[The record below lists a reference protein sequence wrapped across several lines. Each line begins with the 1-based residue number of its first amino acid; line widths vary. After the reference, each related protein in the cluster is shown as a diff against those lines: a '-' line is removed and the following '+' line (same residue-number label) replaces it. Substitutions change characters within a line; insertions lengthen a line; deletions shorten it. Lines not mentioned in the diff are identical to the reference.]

1 MLIKYWNEKS
11 QKSVERLHRIFI
23 LRSRW
28 NKYSV
33 TDGLKA
39 KDNGVTDIGDT

>member
-1 MLIKYWNEKS
+1 MSIKYWNGKS
-11 QKSVERLHRIFI
+11 QKSVEHSHRIFI

-33 TDGLKA
+33 TDGFKA
-39 KDNGVTDIGDT
+39 KDNGVTDVGDT